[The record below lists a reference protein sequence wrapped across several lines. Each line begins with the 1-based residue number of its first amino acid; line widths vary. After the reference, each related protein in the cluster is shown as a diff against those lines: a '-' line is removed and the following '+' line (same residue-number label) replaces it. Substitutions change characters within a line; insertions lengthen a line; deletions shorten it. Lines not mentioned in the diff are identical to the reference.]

1 MRQPA
6 ERFPFSPIAARPRL
20 DLPHGKRIAVYLIVN
35 VEVWDFDKPVPRQ
48 YFGAPGGATVVPDVP
63 NWSWHEYGMRV
74 GFWRLL
80 DSLNARGIKPSAAI
94 NAKVIDGGYEPV
106 ARAIRDAGW
115 NFMGHG
121 YHQKP
126 LHLVEDQRGEITR
139 AFDVISDY
147 AGKPPKG
154 WLGPG
159 LHETPDT
166 LDHLADAGFKFVVD
180 WPIDDQPIALK
191 TSHGK
196 MMSMPY
202 SVETG
207 DLPLMVAHQHESAAW
222 LTRIIDQFDRLHA
235 EGANQ
240 PRVMSMSVHPYIIGA
255 AHRMKYFEAALDH
268 ILSADD
274 VWFTS
279 AEDIYDWFA
288 TRIDNGA

>member
-126 LHLVEDQRGEITR
+126 LHLVEDQCGEITR
-139 AFDVISDY
+139 IRRDF
-147 AGKPPKG
+147 
-154 WLGPG
+154 
-159 LHETPDT
+159 
-166 LDHLADAGFKFVVD
+166 
-180 WPIDDQPIALK
+180 
-191 TSHGK
+191 
-196 MMSMPY
+196 
-202 SVETG
+202 
-207 DLPLMVAHQHESAAW
+207 
-222 LTRIIDQFDRLHA
+222 RLCRK
-235 EGANQ
+235 ANQ
-240 PRVMSMSVHPYIIGA
+240 GLARARSPRNTRHARSSGRRGLQVRSRL
-255 AHRMKYFEAALDH
+255 AH
-268 ILSADD
+268 
-274 VWFTS
+274 
-279 AEDIYDWFA
+279 
-288 TRIDNGA
+288 